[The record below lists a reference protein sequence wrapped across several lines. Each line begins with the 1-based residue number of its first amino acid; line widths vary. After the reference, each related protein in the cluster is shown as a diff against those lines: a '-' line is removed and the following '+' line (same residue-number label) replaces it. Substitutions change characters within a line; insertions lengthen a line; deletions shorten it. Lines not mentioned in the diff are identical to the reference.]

1 MVTLITDLTYMRGG
15 VCIAGLKMDTLSNIR
30 PVLRFGQIQRDFVD
44 KNNIYPGAII
54 RFSFIKKVTTP
65 PHTEDHIFEDVEFIE
80 FIDRD
85 RWYQML
91 EAVAVMSLKSAFQN
105 CIVDNKALLPGA
117 PTGSLVTLRLDTP
130 IRIHFFDRDR
140 MDSLL
145 PFKVRLSFHLDDITY
160 NLPVTDLELIDFCN
174 ERFQRGI
181 ARELVKTEIES
192 ILNKRYPIYLRI
204 GLTRPFKKSE
214 DTQELCYLQ
223 VNGIYSEVLD
233 PVLRK
238 AFIKNSIQSHTEKE
252 EGFSPS
258 AEFKK
263 LENGLTFR
271 IFNIPLTD
279 NDKELS
285 EFNNFVRDVDIKRMN
300 AQVVGNRYW
309 SILIGYK
316 RLEVEEKEIKHNKF
330 ACESLSELSAEDIGL
345 FEKLKR
351 WRYEKAQR
359 LGVPEYLILPNKTLM
374 TIAKLRPGTTE
385 ELMNVHGIGERKIA
399 DYGEEIIKLIIDTF

>member
-1 MVTLITDLTYMRGG
+1 
-15 VCIAGLKMDTLSNIR
+15 
-30 PVLRFGQIQRDFVD
+30 
-44 KNNIYPGAII
+44 
-54 RFSFIKKVTTP
+54 
-65 PHTEDHIFEDVEFIE
+65 
-80 FIDRD
+80 
-85 RWYQML
+85 
-91 EAVAVMSLKSAFQN
+91 
-105 CIVDNKALLPGA
+105 
-117 PTGSLVTLRLDTP
+117 
-130 IRIHFFDRDR
+130 
-140 MDSLL
+140 MDSVL

-160 NLPVTDLELIDFCN
+160 HLPVTDLELIDFCN

-181 ARELVKTEIES
+181 AKELVKTEIES

-238 AFIKNSIQSHTEKE
+238 AFIKNSIPSHTEKE

-285 EFNNFVRDVDIKRMN
+285 EFNNFVRDVDIKRMS
-300 AQVVGNRYW
+300 AQVVDNRYW

-351 WRYEKAQR
+351 WRHEKAQR
-359 LGVPEYLILPNKTLM
+359 LGVPEYLILQNKTLM

-399 DYGEEIIKLIIDTF
+399 DYGEEIIKMIADTNDTR

>member
-30 PVLRFGQIQRDFVD
+30 PVLRTGQIQRDFVD

-140 MDSLL
+140 MDSVL

-160 NLPVTDLELIDFCN
+160 HLPVTDLALIDFCN

-238 AFIKNSIQSHTEKE
+238 AFIKNSIPSHTEKE
-252 EGFSPS
+252 GGFSPS

-285 EFNNFVRDVDIKRMN
+285 EFNNFVHDVDIKRMS
-300 AQVVGNRYW
+300 AQVVDNRYW

-359 LGVPEYLILPNKTLM
+359 LGVPEYLILQNKTLM